1 MSGWVLQ
8 KEAYGK
14 GWDGVKKTLGAA
26 QARQWCP
33 ECKRYVRAVRAKDS
47 NLMTNLLLSV
57 FTLGV
62 WLIVWA
68 CTADLSP
75 KGPPQCPI
83 CGTRTE
89 ATSDMGTGDELD
101 RDTKGMM

>member
-1 MSGWVLQ
+1 
-8 KEAYGK
+8 
-14 GWDGVKKTLGAA
+14 VKKTLGADR
-26 QARQWCP
+26 ARWWCP
-33 ECKRYVRAVRAKDS
+33 ECKQYVQAVRPKDG
-47 NLMTNLLLSV
+47 NLITNLLLSV

-68 CTADLSP
+68 CTADLRP

-89 ATSDMGTGDELD
+89 TTSDRDAGDELD
-101 RDTKGMM
+101 RDTNDTAERTKPWRNC